1 MTLGSFP
8 GHNSRSRQISVETEH
23 FCHLQKDY
31 SMESGSADDRTRNG
45 RNSVRQ
51 KYIVRAVVAYA
62 GFSLAWIFLSDM
74 LLSALVDVQSI
85 QWLST
90 AKGFLYV
97 LVTALMLF
105 LMMRAIPDES
115 SGNDQAAL
123 LHSIFAGSGKLRLF
137 MYVFAVLVSLA
148 MLLVRDLLAV
158 PFGLRPLLILFM
170 FPVILSA
177 VVGGLGPG
185 LVATAVSTLGL
196 CYYAIPPTRSILIE
210 HPYDLF
216 QLAFFVGNGV
226 LVSILS
232 NVLHRLRRQSDE
244 EKQLQEVTLASIGD
258 GVIATDVDNRVTFIN
273 SEALRMTGWNR
284 QDALGKPLAA
294 VFQVIDDQARP
305 DEESRF
311 DCDALAGGAGVEN
324 KQGMLRSRDGREIP
338 INRSNAGIRLAD
350 GTHLGQVLVIRD
362 ETARRKAEAV
372 LQESEETYRS
382 LFTNMLNSVAHCRM
396 VYRDGVP
403 VDYEYIAVNP
413 AFEKSTGLHG
423 VVGKRIGDF
432 IANYSE
438 QNREML
444 EVFDRVAT
452 TGEPIRWEHY
462 QPTFDA
468 WYSLAVYSPNRGEFI
483 AVSDDI
489 SERKRAERALLDEY
503 ERRRVMTDNSRD
515 GIVIIDQEYKVYEA
529 NRRFVEML
537 GYSAGEVVG
546 LFVRDFDELFAEQHI
561 WENLADLASTGMVF
575 ETRHR
580 RKDGST
586 FAVEV
591 SISATH
597 WAGQQLVFCVCRDI
611 TERKQA
617 EEENRKLEVQ
627 LVHAQKMEAVGRLAG
642 GVAHDFNNML
652 SVILGHAEIA
662 LSQTAR
668 EDSRYEDLQ
677 EIQKAATRSASLT
690 RQLLAFARKQTVS
703 PKVLDLNETV
713 VSMLKMLRRLI
724 GEDIDLLWLPGH
736 ELHNVKIDPSQID
749 QMLANLAVNAR
760 DAIAGVGRVTIATAN
775 ISLSEEDCR
784 NRQTVAPG
792 DYVVLTVS
800 DSGAGMSQE
809 VLDHIFEPF
818 YTTKDVGKGTG
829 LGLSTVFGIVKQN
842 NGFVE
847 VSSEAGAGTVFRI
860 YLPMCPVETAA
871 RQEGK
876 EPEKPPRGHETVLIV
891 EDEPAILS
899 LGNTILQRLGYTVL
913 TSATP
918 NAAFQMVVDNKDAI
932 ELLITDVVMP
942 EMNGRDLLEWLSTIK
957 PGLKCLYMSGY
968 TANAIAHHGV
978 LDEGVRFLQKP
989 FSVLELATQVRRA
1002 IDES

>member
-1 MTLGSFP
+1 MKSF
-8 GHNSRSRQISVETEH
+8 
-23 FCHLQKDY
+23 
-31 SMESGSADDRTRNG
+31 SADDRTRNG
-45 RNSVRQ
+45 RNSIRQ
-51 KYIVRAVVAYA
+51 KYILKAVLGYA
-62 GFSLAWIFLSDM
+62 IFSLVWIFLSDM
-74 LLSALVDVQSI
+74 LLSAFVDVHSI

-97 LVTALMLF
+97 LVTALMVF
-105 LMMRAIPDES
+105 LMMRAIPDEA
-115 SGNDQAAL
+115 SGTPPTAL
-123 LHSIFAGSGKLRLF
+123 LSSVFAGSGNLHRF
-137 MYVFAVLVSLA
+137 MYIFAVLVSLA
-148 MLLVRDLLAV
+148 MLLVRSLIAV
-158 PFGLRPLLILFM
+158 PFMERPLMILFM
-170 FPVILSA
+170 FPIILSA

-185 LVATAVSTLGL
+185 LVATTVTSLGVS
-196 CYYAIPPTRSILIE
+196 YFVFQPVQSIFIANS
-210 HPYDLF
+210 HDLF
-216 QLAFFVGNGV
+216 QLFFLIGNGV
-226 LVSILS
+226 LMSILS
-232 NVLHRLRRQSDE
+232 NALHRMRQRSEE
-244 EKQLQEVTLASIGD
+244 EKQLQLVTLESIGD
-258 GVIATDVDNRVTFIN
+258 GVIATDIGNRVTFMN
-273 SEALRMTGWNR
+273 SEALRLTGWSR
-284 QDALGKPLAA
+284 QGALGQPLAK
-294 VFQVIDDQARP
+294 VFQDTDEQAQP
-305 DEESRF
+305 DAESRLEN
-311 DCDALAGGAGVEN
+311 DAAAGSEIGGYR
-324 KQGMLRSRDGREIP
+324 QSMLRSRDGRDIS
-338 INRSNAGIRLAD
+338 INKSRAKIRLED
-350 GTHLGQVLVIRD
+350 RTPLGEVLVIRD
-362 ETARRKAEAV
+362 DTARRRAEAI
-372 LQESEETYRS
+372 LRESEETYRS

-396 VYRDGVP
+396 IYQDGVP

-413 AFEKSTGLHG
+413 AFERSTGLHEAA
-423 VVGKRIGDF
+423 GKKISEF
-432 IANYSE
+432 IPNYGEDNQES
-438 QNREML
+438 L
-444 EVFDRVAT
+444 AVFDRVAT
-452 TGEPIRWEHY
+452 TGEPTRWEHY
-462 QPTFDA
+462 LAALDA
-468 WYSLAVYSPNRGEFI
+468 WYSLAIYSPNRGEFV
-483 AVSDDI
+483 AVGDD
-489 SERKRAERALLDEY
+489 
-503 ERRRVMTDNSRD
+503 
-515 GIVIIDQEYKVYEA
+515 
-529 NRRFVEML
+529 
-537 GYSAGEVVG
+537 
-546 LFVRDFDELFAEQHI
+546 
-561 WENLADLASTGMVF
+561 
-575 ETRHR
+575 
-580 RKDGST
+580 
-586 FAVEV
+586 V
-591 SISATH
+591 S
-597 WAGQQLVFCVCRDI
+597 
-611 TERKQA
+611 ERKQA

-677 EIQKAATRSASLT
+677 EIQKAAIRSASLT

-736 ELHNVKIDPSQID
+736 ELHHVKIDPSQID

-847 VSSEAGAGTVFRI
+847 VSSEAGSATVFNI

-968 TANAIAHHGV
+968 TANTIAHHGV